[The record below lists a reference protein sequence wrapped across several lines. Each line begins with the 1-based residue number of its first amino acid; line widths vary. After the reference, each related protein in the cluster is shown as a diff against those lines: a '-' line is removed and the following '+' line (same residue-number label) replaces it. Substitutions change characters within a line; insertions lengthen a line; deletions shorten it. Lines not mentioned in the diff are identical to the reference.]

1 MLRVMEV
8 GGIVAEWA
16 AIERLHGEAGVPV
29 REDERDRLA
38 RWLEQNPELFHLYE
52 TEGRLAGYTSLI
64 PICRESYHRR
74 VAGAAGPD
82 PEMATDEILTAVEYA
97 TARWDGVWIWVER
110 LVAATAA
117 VQQKLVAQVYH
128 TLGRVYLKGLLVT
141 PSDAPGEAGCRWLG
155 LVERPAGAGDLAA
168 GRKLWYADERVVA
181 PTPDQPFGPAT
192 PARCLFLLVEQRFG
206 PRPDGLALTPAERRV
221 ARLFYGEDREAEEIA
236 GRLGMQPG
244 TVKTHLQRIRGKAE
258 RVMGSRLSRRI
269 GAYLAEHPGE
279 MVERSADG
287 RPPGCPPLK

>member
-1 MLRVMEV
+1 MLRVMEM
-8 GGIVAEWA
+8 GGIEAEWHA
-16 AIERLHGEAGVPV
+16 TERLHEEVGVPV
-29 REDERDRLA
+29 LEDERDRLA

-74 VAGAAGPD
+74 VAGAAD
-82 PEMATDEILTAVEYA
+82 RDVEIATDEILTAMEYT
-97 TARWDGVWIWVER
+97 TAQWDGVWIWVER
-110 LVAATAA
+110 FVAATVA
-117 VQQKLVAQVYH
+117 VQQKLGAHLYH
-128 TLGRVYLKGLLVT
+128 TFARMHLKGLLVT
-141 PSDAPGEAGCRWLG
+141 PSDVPGEGGCRWLG
-155 LVERPAGAGDLAA
+155 LVERPARAGDIATR
-168 GRKLWYADERVVA
+168 RKLWYADEQVVA

-192 PARCLFLLVEQRFG
+192 PARCLFLIVEQRFG

-221 ARLFYGEDREAEEIA
+221 ARLFYGEDREADEIA

-279 MVERSADG
+279 MVERSAG
-287 RPPGCPPLK
+287 